1 MRTSTTSFEPI
12 RTADRGLTPRA
23 ILVGLLSLFL
33 GTGASSS
40 ADHLYELAVRAPHV
54 WRGITLRDFAVANS
68 SVTFQFLNGF
78 AVQLWFGLDLGDG
91 DGRRG
96 EVQEID
102 IDLSRTWDLESA
114 RLTAGIVALIFPGG
128 IDPTGEIYFK
138 WQSKRFLS
146 PQVNIFYN
154 FDLLHDVFAEFTLGH
169 RWREASTW
177 SPAVS
182 GQVAYSGADYA
193 RFFGGSK
200 AGLHHWGLQL
210 DLDYQMPRKN
220 LKLRIGYS
228 RSIDEEVLPDQPSRF
243 WGGIYWSFRK
253 LSR

>member
-1 MRTSTTSFEPI
+1 MRTSTTSLEPN
-12 RTADRGLTPRA
+12 RTADRGLTPLV
-23 ILVGLLSLFL
+23 ILVVLLSLFL
-33 GTGASSS
+33 GTGAASS
-40 ADHLYELAVRAPHV
+40 ADHVYEFAVRSPHV
-54 WRGITLRDFAVANS
+54 WRGITLRDFAVANA
-68 SVTFQFLNGF
+68 SVTIQFSKGF

-102 IDLSRTWDLESA
+102 IDLSKTWNLEST
-114 RLTAGIVALIFPGG
+114 RLTAGIVELIFPGG
-128 IDPTGEIYFK
+128 IDPTGEVYFK
-138 WQSKRFLS
+138 WQSKRFLK
-146 PQVNIFYN
+146 PQINLYYN
-154 FDLLHDVFAEFTLGH
+154 YDLLHDVFAQFTLGH
-169 RWREASTW
+169 RWRESDIW

-193 RFFGGSK
+193 RFFDGSK

-220 LKLRIGYS
+220 IKLRLGYS

-243 WGGIYWSFRK
+243 WGGIYWSFHK
-253 LSR
+253 HSH